1 MITSAV
7 ENSSKTSPTPVE
19 NQEQTPKIPVVGLA
33 EPTQALTEKAL
44 PPVQDLEKT
53 SEHLNSITKELNVR
67 VEFRVITSTSGP
79 AVVAVDIDKNAI
91 IRQVEHHVR
100 MNQDFDTTKGVIL
113 STNA

>member
-7 ENSSKTSPTPVE
+7 ENSSKTSPAPVE
-19 NQEQTPKIPVVGLA
+19 NQDQTAKIPVVGLA
-33 EPTQALTEKAL
+33 ESSQNITEQAP

-53 SEHLNSITKELNVR
+53 SEHLNTITKQLNVR
-67 VEFRVITSTSGP
+67 VEFRVISNAGGP
-79 AVVAVDIDKNAI
+79 AVVAVDIDRNSI